1 MPNIGYYHPIV
12 IHFAIAFLAAGVV
25 LRLLSLTGRLRFASP
40 AAAALLLLGTLAAVA
55 SVRSGTDAHGPAER
69 VPGARDAVVEHE
81 ELGER
86 ARNVFLL
93 VAVLEI
99 AALALARRKRE
110 KFAQFASAAVGIVG
124 LYFLFEA
131 AEHGGE
137 LVYSY
142 AGGIGVRTGEEEDVE
157 RLLLAGLYHQSQLD
171 RKNGRSDDAA
181 VLIELAARRH
191 PEDAEIQ
198 LLAAES
204 LILDRKAPE
213 QALEALASI
222 EIPSANARLRIRRG
236 ILEADAYEAA
246 GDGSKARAALEALL
260 SEFPD
265 NARLKRR
272 LEELD

>member
-12 IHFAIAFLAAGVV
+12 IHFTIAFLLAGVV
-25 LRLLSLTGRLRFASP
+25 LRLLSLTGRVRFASP
-40 AAAALLLLGTLAAVA
+40 AAAAMLLLGTLAAVA

-86 ARNVFLL
+86 ARNVFLF

-99 AALALARRKRE
+99 AALALARTKRE
-110 KFAQFASAAVGIVG
+110 RIAHFASALVGVVG

-131 AEHGGE
+131 AEHGGD

-171 RKNGRSDDAA
+171 RKNGRPDDAA
-181 VLIELAARRH
+181 ALIEMAARRH
-191 PEDAEIQ
+191 PEDIEVQ

-204 LILDRKAPE
+204 LVLDRKAPE
-213 QALEALASI
+213 QALEALARI
-222 EIPSANARLRIRRG
+222 EIPRDNTRLRIRRG
-236 ILEADAYEAA
+236 ILEADAHEAA
-246 GDGSKARAALEALL
+246 GDGVKARASIEALL
-260 SEFPD
+260 TEFPD